1 MKLLFL
7 LFFIIPNLQAY
18 THDLAIKSGIS
29 YSWANIKTLQN
40 RSEDNED
47 SMTGAGFNTHVA
59 YKWVSWEVALS
70 SYIFWGDADGLRFR
84 AQGNDIEGDA
94 SYRHVSF
101 GPIVRYTF
109 LSLPVYKNWHPYFGL
124 GPSWSLQTIK
134 MDAPETSGTF
144 NARQKLTYESRG
156 GFVVIGLEEQVDYKD
171 YHPVFIEFLYSYKQS
186 RRLSVVENDDP
197 TETNILSTEETKQ
210 DLNGHFYMISIG
222 ITLF

>member
-1 MKLLFL
+1 
-7 LFFIIPNLQAY
+7 
-18 THDLAIKSGIS
+18 LAVKSGLS

-40 RSEDNED
+40 RNEGRED

-59 YKWVSWEVALS
+59 YKWTSWEFALS

-94 SYRHVSF
+94 TYRHVSF
-101 GPIVRYTF
+101 GPILRYTI

-134 MDAPETSGTF
+134 MDEPQTNGTF
-144 NARQKLTYESRG
+144 NSRQKLTYESRG
-156 GFVVIGLEEQVDYKD
+156 GFLVLGLEEQVDFKE
-171 YHPVFIEFLYSYKQS
+171 YHPVYIEFLYSYKKS
-186 RRLSVVENDDP
+186 RNLSVVDSNDP
-197 TETNILSTEETKQ
+197 IETNILSTEETKQ
-210 DLNGHFYMISIG
+210 DLSGHFYMISIG